1 MNLDFA
7 TYQQLGFTKITDEA
21 QFKAVITDS
30 ELLIDNLTSDFY
42 LINGLQADLT
52 SDVAFYNYRANAYQR
67 ALCVQC
73 EFADEADAST
83 PYEQAEQGLTEV
95 EIGRTTLQQGGGAAN
110 AVTYG
115 NTGVCKIAIDILSR
129 TGLLYRGVRSR

>member
-7 TYQQLGFTKITDEA
+7 TYQELGFTKIKDETK
-21 QFKAVITDS
+21 FKALIADS

-83 PYEQAEQGLTEV
+83 PYEQAAQGLTEV
-95 EIGRTTLQQGGGAAN
+95 EIGRTTLQQHGSAAS

-115 NTGVCKIAIDILSR
+115 DTGVCKIAIDILSR